1 MDLEKRNKNNKKQKN
16 KAVRDMGTIK
26 FMSFAFWYCL
36 AKSWMKVEIAY
47 M

>member
-1 MDLEKRNKNNKKQKN
+1 MDLEKRNNKKKK

>member
-1 MDLEKRNKNNKKQKN
+1 MDLEKRKKTEK

-36 AKSWMKVEIAY
+36 AKL
-47 M
+47 